1 MPHVCSK
8 AFTSFEIVTAV
19 LSYTVSMP
27 VDSNRIIGNGNGLFC
42 LSVNP
47 RNGNNVVRN
56 RLSRSKAAEGE
67 NDGIRVDGRIVH
79 VAEHL
84 GELQRVHLPS
94 RHGSRYSS
102 PAQRTPTES
111 AAVHGNDR
119 GDALVKDLHERR
131 VVLGGLH
138 LLLVKQLHYRSF
150 QPSATTHQTGKTLVC
165 SGNTD
170 VGVDLDQLILGCVNI
185 DLRVYTPS

>member
-84 GELQRVHLPS
+84 GELQRVHLPVPS
-94 RHGSRYSS
+94 RKSLFFTRSAH
-102 PAQRTPTES
+102 PTES
-111 AAVHGNDR
+111 AAVHR
-119 GDALVKDLHERR
+119 E
-131 VVLGGLH
+131 
-138 LLLVKQLHYRSF
+138 
-150 QPSATTHQTGKTLVC
+150 
-165 SGNTD
+165 
-170 VGVDLDQLILGCVNI
+170 
-185 DLRVYTPS
+185 